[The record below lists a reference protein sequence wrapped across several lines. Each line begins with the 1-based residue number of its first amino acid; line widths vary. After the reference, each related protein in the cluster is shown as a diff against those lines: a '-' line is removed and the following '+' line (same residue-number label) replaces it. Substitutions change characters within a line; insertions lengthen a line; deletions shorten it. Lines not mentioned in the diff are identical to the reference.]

1 LSARILNLYPPS
13 SILMKLLLL
22 TALLLIPTLALA
34 QDVQFLSATQQSDAV
49 VAAAQDGL
57 AVSVLGDRGGYLY
70 IIVRRDESGEVEVHE
85 RWDDVF
91 VIQEGSGIVIHGGT
105 HAGGRTTAPGEVRG
119 GEITGGMSRR
129 VAAGDVMVIPAG
141 LPHQV
146 TVDEGGS
153 ITYFV
158 VKASSGK

>member
-1 LSARILNLYPPS
+1 MYPLS
-13 SILMKLLLL
+13 SIYYHPFSMK
-22 TALLLIPTLALA
+22 TLLLITHLLTSTLVRA
-34 QDVQFLSATQQSDAV
+34 QDVQFHSATGQGDAV
-49 VAAAQDGL
+49 IAAAENGL
-57 AVSVLGDRGGYLY
+57 AASVLGDRGGYQY

-91 VIQEGSGIVIHGGT
+91 VIQEGSGMVIHGGT

-119 GEITGGMSRR
+119 GEITGGASRR

-141 LPHQV
+141 IPHQV

-158 VKASSGK
+158 VKAESGR